1 MSYFGFYLMT
11 KQQESEG
18 SYYYTTTSFPYELD
32 FVQDDLPAVSSWL
45 GLPRKIL
52 VSSYSI
58 LKFILGSSLKLS
70 WESLKFSV
78 FYALFLQSRVVAFIY
93 FLESLKDGVVKILMW
108 RRGFLFRPTTH
119 GGLLV
124 LVSLALVVG
133 SLFKSGLTAQD
144 FTRDNVLAAD
154 NTPVTLIPEDR
165 PRSEAVAYEVASG
178 DTLSKIAGAYSVSV
192 DTIKWANDMA
202 EDEDSIKPGQSLS
215 IPPVSG
221 IVHKV
226 KKGETLSGL
235 AKKYKGDSQ
244 TIATYPYN
252 YIDDTLELRVG
263 ETLYIPGGKMPA
275 PQPIVP
281 NYGAPAPSS
290 YYVAGGSGIFAWP
303 VKGSLNQSPS
313 WWHPALDLGAPYG
326 TPVSASAKGTVVTA
340 GWSNLGFGNHV
351 VIAHPNG
358 YSSLYA
364 HLAGVTVS
372 AGQIVPAGKQIGTV
386 GCSGFCT
393 GPHLHFE
400 IKRGNS
406 HVNPLSVLP

>member
-1 MSYFGFYLMT
+1 MT

-45 GLPRKIL
+45 GLPKRIL
-52 VSSYSI
+52 ATSFSI
-58 LKFILGSSLKLS
+58 LKFTIVASFKLS
-70 WESLKFSV
+70 WESIKFSV
-78 FYALFLQSRVVAFIY
+78 FYALFLQSRLVGFVY
-93 FLESLKDGVVKILMW
+93 FLESLKDNVVKILMW

-119 GGLLV
+119 GGLLI

-154 NTPVTLIPEDR
+154 NTPVTLVPEDR
-165 PRSEAVAYEVASG
+165 PRSETVKYEVIRG
-178 DTLSKIAGAYSVSV
+178 DTLSKIAGVYSISA

-202 EDEDSIKPGQSLS
+202 EDEDTIKPGQNLS

-235 AKKYKGDSQ
+235 AKKYKGDAQ

-252 YIDDTLELRVG
+252 YIDDTLKLRVG
-263 ETLYIPGGKMPA
+263 EILYIPGGKMPP
-275 PQPIVP
+275 PQPIAP
-281 NYGAPAPSS
+281 TYSAPAPSS

-303 VKGSLNQSPS
+303 VKGSLNQYPS

-326 TPVSASAKGTVVTA
+326 TPVTASAKGTVVA
-340 GWSNLGFGNHV
+340 SGWSNLGFGNHV

-364 HLAGVTVS
+364 HLAGVTVA
-372 AGQIVPAGKQIGTV
+372 AGQVVPLGKQIGTI

-393 GPHLHFE
+393 GPHLHYE